1 MSTFKQYTFVLGIL
15 LILSLFVEKSSGT
28 QCEACK
34 KDFKSLGRHV
44 SHCSSRITV
53 NREASNV
60 NNDELPEQL
69 TQSNSTVDNTKD
81 QVNIDTQ
88 NYDYDAYETEKE
100 GNSFLCYCGPEFHS
114 LRGLNTHRRNCYVG
128 DILDIRNFLI
138 GEPEGSNNCYEEN
151 HLKEILHKNLLKKG
165 VQLPKCDQEWERVN
179 EVFRDTLSKDIDF
192 NDPEA
197 AVNHLQETM

>member
-1 MSTFKQYTFVLGIL
+1 M
-15 LILSLFVEKSSGT
+15 
-28 QCEACK
+28 
-34 KDFKSLGRHV
+34 
-44 SHCSSRITV
+44 
-53 NREASNV
+53 
-60 NNDELPEQL
+60 
-69 TQSNSTVDNTKD
+69 
-81 QVNIDTQ
+81 
-88 NYDYDAYETEKE
+88 
-100 GNSFLCYCGPEFHS
+100 
-114 LRGLNTHRRNCYVG
+114 G

-138 GEPEGSNNCYEEN
+138 GEPEESNNCYEEN